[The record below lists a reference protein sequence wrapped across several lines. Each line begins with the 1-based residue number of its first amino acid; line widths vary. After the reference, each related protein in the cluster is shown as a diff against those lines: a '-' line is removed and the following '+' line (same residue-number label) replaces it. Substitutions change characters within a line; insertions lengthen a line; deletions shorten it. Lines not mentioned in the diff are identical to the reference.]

1 MSQCLLSLQSVPLP
15 TAAQSGQSTYPAM
28 AEVEF
33 SPLTPSCYRAL
44 TDKLYDKRKI
54 AAAEIEKMVR
64 DFVMANNTAMLD
76 QLLGVFCAMCD
87 SPNTNTVKGGLMGV
101 GAMAVAMGQPSVV
114 PYATAMIE
122 TVLTC
127 FVKSH
132 ESRLRYYGCEALYNV
147 CKSVRSATMPSFNRV
162 WCAMAQ
168 LKTDPDLN
176 VRSGADMLDRL
187 LNDLVVECVQFDLP
201 SLMPHVR
208 DRVYTDERIVR
219 QLIIS
224 WLGHLH
230 SLPEHDLLPF
240 LPELLDGLFRILSDP
255 DDTLMTSCES
265 LLQRFL
271 DSIHKRSNTV
281 NFAGM
286 ISVLITH
293 IQSQDPN
300 TQRVAVCWT
309 KEFVALA
316 GPSLLPQLAGILLAV
331 LPCLALQDDTRQLTK
346 ENAKTISYNLM
357 QLVRPDTSVGNAPFS
372 PPAAAAP
379 APVQTPPASGINLQ
393 AVVEVLTSRLADT
406 QSVPTKV
413 AILKWFRH
421 LEEQLPDAMYQH
433 LDRVFPVLL
442 TKLSDPA
449 DEVVVLNIQVLAEIC
464 SANPAAP
471 QEIVGSHYFNTVM
484 ESLLEVF
491 ENNLGLLEDRG
502 PIIIRQLCI
511 LLSAEQIFRTL
522 ATSLRSNTN
531 LDFVSLM
538 IRQLNTILL
547 TSAELY
553 ELRTELRLLTT
564 EESRGLF
571 VELYRTWCLNPIAT
585 ISLCLLTQNY
595 EHALAVVKCLPS
607 SSGSIEVTV
616 DYLTELDRL
625 VQLLETPIFT
635 YLRLQLLEPWL
646 YPELLD
652 TLYGLLMTL
661 PQTEAFT
668 VLRRRLDCVPNH
680 RRQQDKSRRGS
691 GPAHSST
698 ISL

>member
-1 MSQCLLSLQSVPLP
+1 
-15 TAAQSGQSTYPAM
+15 M
-28 AEVEF
+28 AELDF
-33 SPLTPSCYRAL
+33 SPLSPSCYRSL
-44 TDKLYDKRKI
+44 TDKLYDKRKV

-64 DFVMANNTAMLD
+64 DFVTMNSTALLD
-76 QLLGVFCAMCD
+76 QMMGTFKAMCD
-87 SPNTNTVKGGLMGV
+87 SPNANTVKGGLMGI
-101 GAMAVAMGQPSVV
+101 GAMAVAMGQPAVS
-114 PYATAMIE
+114 PYAASMID
-122 TVLTC
+122 TILAC

-132 ESRLRYYGCEALYNV
+132 ESRLRYYGCEALFNV

-187 LNDLVVECVQFDLP
+187 MNDLVVECPSFDLP
-201 SLMPHVR
+201 SLMPHLR

-219 QLIIS
+219 QLIIT

-230 SLPEHDLLPF
+230 SLPDHDLLPF

-255 DDTLMTSCES
+255 DDALMTSCES

-271 DSIHKRSNTV
+271 DAIHKRQATV
-281 NFAGM
+281 DFASM
-286 ISVLITH
+286 ISVLIIH
-293 IQSQDPN
+293 MQSSDAN
-300 TQRVAVCWT
+300 TQRVAVSWT
-309 KEFVALA
+309 KDFVALA
-316 GPSLLPQLAGILLAV
+316 GASLLPHLAGVLLAV
-331 LPCLALQDDTRQLTK
+331 LPCLALGDDSRQLTK
-346 ENAKTISYNLM
+346 ENAKTISHSLM
-357 QLVRPDTSVGNAPFS
+357 QLIRTDTQVVNAPFS
-372 PPAAAAP
+372 TAP
-379 APVQTPPASGINLQ
+379 AEAAGLSLQ

-421 LEEQLPDAMYQH
+421 LEEHLPDAMYEH
-433 LDRVFPVLL
+433 LDKIFPVLL

-484 ESLLEVF
+484 DSLLQVF
-491 ENNLGLLEDRG
+491 ENNLALLEDRG

-522 ATSLRSNTN
+522 AVSLRTNGN

-538 IRQLNTILL
+538 IRQLNSILM

-553 ELRTELRLLTT
+553 ELRTELRELRT
-564 EESRGLF
+564 EESRSLF
-571 VELYRTWCLNPIAT
+571 LELYRTWCDNPIAT

-595 EHALAVVKCLPS
+595 HHSLAVVKCL
-607 SSGSIEVTV
+607 GSIEVTV

-635 YLRLQLLEPWL
+635 YLRLQLLEPWT
-646 YPELLD
+646 YPELVD
-652 TLYGLLMTL
+652 TLYGMLMTL
-661 PQTEAFT
+661 PQTEAFNM
-668 VLRRRLDCVPNH
+668 LRRRLDCVPSH
-680 RRQQDKSRRGS
+680 RQQRSGGDRSSRPPRPRLALSDEQMLAEFRRATDKRRAYREHS
-691 GPAHSST
+691 HSSNLLDKL
-698 ISL
+698 S